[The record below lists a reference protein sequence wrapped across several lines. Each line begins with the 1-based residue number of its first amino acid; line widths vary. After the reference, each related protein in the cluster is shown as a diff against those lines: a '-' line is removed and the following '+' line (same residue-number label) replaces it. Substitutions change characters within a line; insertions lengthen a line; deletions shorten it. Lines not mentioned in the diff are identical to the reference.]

1 MPVYFFG
8 VRKRHRYVDGN
19 TRKYSYR
26 LIWAQSKNAII
37 DELKLGFGFSDI
49 DAKKCVHQAKTP
61 EEAIYRGLSYWGIS
75 LDQLK
80 ILSAG
85 DHAIPCNLLSE
96 PEVMLNETR
105 IRHP

>member
-8 VRKRHRYVDGN
+8 VRKRHRFVDGK

-37 DELKLGFGFSDI
+37 DELKLGFGFSDKE
-49 DAKKCVHQAKTP
+49 ARMGVHQAKTP
-61 EEAIYRGLSYWGIS
+61 EEAVLRELAFWGIS
-75 LDQLK
+75 FEQLQ

-85 DHAIPCNLLSE
+85 EHSIPCSLLDE
-96 PEVMLNETR
+96 PEVMTNETSLC
-105 IRHP
+105 HS